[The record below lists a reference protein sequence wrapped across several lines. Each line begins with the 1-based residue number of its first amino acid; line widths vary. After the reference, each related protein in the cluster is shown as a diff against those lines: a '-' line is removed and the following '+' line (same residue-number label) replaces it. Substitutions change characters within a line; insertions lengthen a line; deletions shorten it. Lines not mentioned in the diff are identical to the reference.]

1 MTAESQQN
9 PGEPID
15 PVCLIHGKKMSEHV
29 CLYCCLCFRDL
40 TPDECH
46 VRPDGMK
53 EDVCNE
59 CAACEER
66 ANRGSR

>member
-1 MTAESQQN
+1 MEKV
-9 PGEPID
+9 ID
-15 PVCLIHGKKMSEHV
+15 PVCLLHGLKKSEHL

-46 VRPDGMK
+46 VLSDGTK

-59 CAACEER
+59 CAAEEER
-66 ANRGSR
+66 RMKNEPD